1 SGRAEHTHDPRA
13 AEPAADEAGGRR
25 GGRARCDR
33 QCGRTFPDPQTGS
46 HHTMKNTSSWL
57 RLVSIAA
64 ALGLAA
70 HTAVFAQDF
79 PAPGKPIRIIT
90 PLATGGSSDFQ
101 ARTIGAKL
109 SQELGVPVVVEN
121 KPGASTAIAVRE
133 LMRSAP

>member
-1 SGRAEHTHDPRA
+1 
-13 AEPAADEAGGRR
+13 ADEAGGRR
-25 GGRARCDR
+25 ANRPRSDCQRGR
-33 QCGRTFPDPQTGS
+33 PPSDPQPGS
-46 HHTMKNTSSWL
+46 HHTMKKTSSWL

-79 PAPGKPIRIIT
+79 PTPGKPIRIIT

-109 SQELGVPVVVEN
+109 SLELGVPVVVEN

-133 LMRSAP
+133 LMRSAPDGHTLLYTIT